1 MTKFPIRLLAFAA
14 IAMACSAIGMP
25 AEAQAAK
32 RVALV
37 VGNDN
42 YRNIPQL
49 KKAVNDARTMGETLK
64 KLGFS
69 VLVAENLNR
78 TGLAE
83 TLLTFDR
90 MIEKGDTAFFFF
102 SGHGFEIGGDNY
114 LLPTDVAS
122 ATAGQEELIRDSAI
136 AAERIITRV
145 QNRGA
150 GTAIFVFDACRNN
163 PFERTGTRALSGVG
177 GLAAMTPPEG
187 VFVVYSAGAKQT
199 ALDRLSNED
208 SDPNSVFTRNFS
220 KMLSEPGLSLVQIAK
235 RTQADVRELAQSI
248 KHLQTPAY
256 YDQVVGDVV
265 LNQAPAASRQEAVAP
280 TQVAALPPVMAAP
293 KLVEPVESTNAP
305 IASFSRH
312 NGGWT
317 AVFSLADPA
326 LAISWRLGEVGVF
339 KETGFMDALDP
350 RTRKRIPNMS
360 TQLDPDTP
368 ATTLYVRYIDTNGN
382 LQGPFPI
389 RFDPEQAIVRDQRKI
404 LDMTASSWLSFRDFN
419 GTLLYYTHLAS
430 YRCAIREVRYG
441 IDTTVPDKVLKLP
454 PCNMRDPHAIPSD
467 LMPYMK
473 LPATTK
479 SVSVEL
485 TFKDG
490 SLSELRNFRR

>member
-1 MTKFPIRLLAFAA
+1 MIKFPIRLMLAACLAA
-14 IAMACSAIGMP
+14 VCLVAGLSDRAF
-25 AEAQAAK
+25 AAK

-49 KKAVNDARTMGETLK
+49 KKAVNDARTMGDTLK

-78 TGLAE
+78 TGLTE

-136 AAERIITRV
+136 AAERIISRV

-163 PFERTGTRALSGVG
+163 PFERAGTRALSGVG

-220 KMLSEPGLSLVQIAK
+220 RTLSEPGLSLVQIAK
-235 RTQADVRELAQSI
+235 RTQADVRELARSI

-280 TQVAALPPVMAAP
+280 TQVAALPPVMTAP

-326 LAISWRLGEVGVF
+326 LAISWRLGEQGEF
-339 KETGFMDALDP
+339 RETGFMDALDP

-368 ATTLYVRYIDTNGN
+368 ATTIYVRYIDTNGN

-430 YRCAIREVRYG
+430 YRCAIREVRIG

-473 LPATTK
+473 LPASTK

>member
-1 MTKFPIRLLAFAA
+1 
-14 IAMACSAIGMP
+14 
-25 AEAQAAK
+25 
-32 RVALV
+32 
-37 VGNDN
+37 
-42 YRNIPQL
+42 
-49 KKAVNDARTMGETLK
+49 
-64 KLGFS
+64 
-69 VLVAENLNR
+69 
-78 TGLAE
+78 
-83 TLLTFDR
+83 
-90 MIEKGDTAFFFF
+90 
-102 SGHGFEIGGDNY
+102 
-114 LLPTDVAS
+114 
-122 ATAGQEELIRDSAI
+122 
-136 AAERIITRV
+136 
-145 QNRGA
+145 
-150 GTAIFVFDACRNN
+150 
-163 PFERTGTRALSGVG
+163 
-177 GLAAMTPPEG
+177 
-187 VFVVYSAGAKQT
+187 
-199 ALDRLSNED
+199 
-208 SDPNSVFTRNFS
+208 
-220 KMLSEPGLSLVQIAK
+220 
-235 RTQADVRELAQSI
+235 
-248 KHLQTPAY
+248 
-256 YDQVVGDVV
+256 
-265 LNQAPAASRQEAVAP
+265 
-280 TQVAALPPVMAAP
+280 
-293 KLVEPVESTNAP
+293 
-305 IASFSRH
+305 SRH